1 MMLLITKD
9 GCGDCDTIA
18 NYLTTHEVDYKKYKI
33 KRFPVLIN
41 DNEVIGEGLTNILKE
56 YGEL

>member
-18 NYLTTHEVDYKKYKI
+18 NYLTTHEIDYKKYKV
-33 KRFPVLIN
+33 K
-41 DNEVIGEGLTNILKE
+41 EVSYTN
-56 YGEL
+56 

>member
-18 NYLTTHEVDYKKYKI
+18 TYLTTHEIDYKKYKI

-41 DNEVIGEGLTNILKE
+41 DNEVIGEGLTNILRE